1 MATRVSPDEAK
12 RRMDDEGWVYVDVRT
27 EAEYAAGHPAG
38 AQNVPFMLA
47 GAGGMVPNPEFVA
60 TMEALYPKD
69 AKLVL
74 GCRSGQRS
82 LRALEALT
90 QAGYTSL
97 VDQRAGFDGARDAF
111 GGIAEPGW
119 QARGLPVE
127 RETKGGSYA
136 ELRARAGK

>member
-12 RRMDDEGWVYVDVRT
+12 RRIDDEGWVYVDVRT

-38 AQNVPFMLA
+38 AQNVPFLLA
-47 GAGGMVPNPEFVA
+47 GAGGMVPNPDFVA
-60 TMEALYPKD
+60 IMEALYAKD

-90 QAGYTSL
+90 KVGYTSL
-97 VDQRAGFDGARDAF
+97 VDQRAGFEGARDAF
-111 GGIAEPGW
+111 GGVAEQGW

-127 RETKGGSYA
+127 RVTPGGSYA